1 MPMWL
6 SKKKAEVKEQ
16 NKGSKERHGSKDSAT
31 SSDDGKDPMPVN
43 AAPTSPLPR
52 KGRLGGDPASPGLAR
67 PRRMSFDAAANAD
80 MVKAALGDVNNIINK
95 AGEQE
100 KVGLR
105 PRRASFSASAPSP
118 AK

>member
-1 MPMWL
+1 
-6 SKKKAEVKEQ
+6 
-16 NKGSKERHGSKDSAT
+16 
-31 SSDDGKDPMPVN
+31 
-43 AAPTSPLPR
+43 
-52 KGRLGGDPASPGLAR
+52 
-67 PRRMSFDAAANAD
+67 MSFDAAANAD